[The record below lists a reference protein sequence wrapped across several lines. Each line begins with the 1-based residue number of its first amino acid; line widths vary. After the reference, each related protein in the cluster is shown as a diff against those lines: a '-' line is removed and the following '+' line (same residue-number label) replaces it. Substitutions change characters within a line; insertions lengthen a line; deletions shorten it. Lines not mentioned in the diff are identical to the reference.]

1 MPTLGRRSLRT
12 APSYVEE
19 ATLIEAGYS
28 LIAGIDEV
36 GRGPLAGPVVASVVV
51 LPPNPKG
58 SWVRLVHDS
67 KQITAAQREYVLPY
81 LQDAALAL
89 EVGASSP
96 QEVDELGIVAATRLA
111 MVRAIGSLSLH
122 PQFLLVDAMSLP
134 DLQIP
139 QKAIVHGDAL
149 CLSIAAASIAAKV
162 ARDDIM
168 RSEDVAYPGYGFAR
182 HKGYGTKEHLRNLD
196 RLGPCTIHRRSFAPV
211 RKWISV

>member
-1 MPTLGRRSLRT
+1 MPIRGRRSLRT
-12 APSYVEE
+12 RPTYVEE
-19 ATLIEAGYS
+19 ATLIDAGYS
-28 LIAGIDEV
+28 LIAGLDEV

-58 SWVRLVHDS
+58 SWVRLVRDS

-89 EVGASSP
+89 EVGACSS
-96 QEVDELGIVAATRLA
+96 QEVDEMGIVAATRLA
-111 MVRAIGSLSLH
+111 MLRAIRSLPLN
-122 PQFLLVDAMSLP
+122 PQFLLVDAITLP
-134 DLQIP
+134 DVQIP

-168 RSEDVAYPGYGFAR
+168 RREDVAYPGYGFAR
-182 HKGYGTKEHLRNLD
+182 HKGYGTREHLRNLN

-211 RKWISV
+211 REWMSA